1 MQNLLQ
7 SLSESQFLFNFK
19 VFKIKIIIFQFVDL
33 HKRHL
38 LHFKVDQLN
47 FFFFKMGNRAGAI
60 PEDDT
65 TSLDNIKFYS
75 GKIKCKPD
83 NETIDNI
90 HKKWFGQYKFLEV
103 GHGYIQWLFPIR
115 EGGMNPQAQPLSKYE
130 SELFKKD
137 SELQKKFI
145 KSYKLILDFYGM
157 KLIDEKTG
165 KINRNEN
172 NYKHRYYNLNN
183 SFHNYLRI
191 TRILKSLGLVG
202 FEHYK
207 KPLIDHFVVEVFQN
221 NELPNTMK
229 SLVKFW
235 IPTLRKESDLKEIE
249 NKIYFLTGKK
259 IDRSYYEKEELN
271 WSNTPIFDSKKE
283 K

>member
-1 MQNLLQ
+1 
-7 SLSESQFLFNFK
+7 
-19 VFKIKIIIFQFVDL
+19 
-33 HKRHL
+33 
-38 LHFKVDQLN
+38 
-47 FFFFKMGNRAGAI
+47 MGNRAGAI

-65 TSLDNIKFYS
+65 TSLDNYNFYS

-90 HKKWFGQYKFLEV
+90 HKRWFGKYKFLEV

-115 EGGMNPQAQPLSKYE
+115 EGGMNDQAQPLSKYE

-137 SELQKKFI
+137 PKLQQKFI
-145 KSYKLILDFYGM
+145 MSYKLILDFYGL
-157 KLIDEKTG
+157 KLIDEKRG
-165 KINRNEN
+165 LISRNEM
-172 NYKHRYYNLNN
+172 NYKNRYHNLNS

-207 KPLIDHFVVEVFQN
+207 YPLLDHFVVEIFQN
-221 NELPNTMK
+221 NQLPNAMK

-235 IPTLRKESDLKEIE
+235 VPTLRKESELKAIE
-249 NKIYFLTGKK
+249 EKIYFLTGKK
-259 IDRSYYEKEELN
+259 IDRKYYDQEELTWAN
-271 WSNTPIFDSKKE
+271 QPIFEKKRE